1 MHHTKLNEKSSKGR
15 LFVISS
21 PSGGGK
27 TTIINRLLD
36 EMTGIAPSISHTTR
50 TIRDGESDGE
60 DYYYV
65 TETRFMEM
73 VKDGLFLEWA
83 EVYGNYYGTSLSS
96 VETALAGGQ
105 DVLLDVDVQ
114 GGSQIKESIPGAV
127 LIFIVLPDPEEFE
140 RRLRA
145 RGTDGEEDIL
155 RRLESA
161 RQELALVG
169 QYDYAVPNNDIDEAV
184 KEVRSIIST
193 VRKMIGT

>member
-1 MHHTKLNEKSSKGR
+1 MHHTNLSVKNSKGR

-27 TTIINRLLD
+27 TTIINRLLE

-50 TIRDGESDGE
+50 PIRNGESDGE

-65 TETRFMEM
+65 TEGRFMEM
-73 VKDGLFLEWA
+73 IKDGSFLEWA
-83 EVYGNYYGTSLSS
+83 EVYGNYYGTSIGSI
-96 VETALAGGQ
+96 ETVLEGGQ

-114 GGSQIKESIPGAV
+114 GGRQIKEQIPGAT
-127 LIFIVLPDPEEFE
+127 LIFVVLPDPDEFE

-161 RQELALVG
+161 RQELALVD

-184 KEVRSIIST
+184 KEVRSIISV
-193 VRKMIGT
+193 VRKKSDT